1 MSSGGG
7 NPARFRRLSG
17 PIKLRVGTR
26 GSTLATTQ
34 TGQVVDALASSGG
47 GDFEIVIVKTPG
59 GARPGEPAGDKARF
73 VRELQFALMRGEIDI
88 AVHSAKDLPSDS
100 ELARDLPGEL
110 RIVAVPP
117 RASALDAL
125 CGAGSLDSL
134 ADGAHVGT
142 SSLRRRSQLLAAR
155 PDLRISPLHGN
166 VDTRLAKLRDGDW
179 DAIVL
184 AAAGLDRLGLSD
196 RISST
201 LPQLTPSAG
210 QGCLAL
216 EVRAEDHETAEI
228 VASVDDRSSH
238 ACLIAE
244 RTWVDRIGASCNT
257 PAGAHAQIE
266 GDEITMAAYA
276 GLPDGSHWIKD
287 LLAGPANDPVALGE
301 QIAKRMLTA
310 GIDEILRQSE
320 ERAGEFTV

>member
-1 MSSGGG
+1 M
-7 NPARFRRLSG
+7 SG

-34 TGQVVDALASSGG
+34 TGQVVDALAAASG
-47 GDFEIVIVKTPG
+47 GDFEVVIVKTPD
-59 GARPGEPAGDKARF
+59 GARPGEPGGDKARF
-73 VRELQFALMRGEIDI
+73 VRELQLALVRGEIDI

-100 ELARDLPGEL
+100 ELARDLPDEL
-110 RIVAVPP
+110 RIAAVPP

-142 SSLRRRSQLLAAR
+142 GSLRRRSQLLAAR

-166 VDTRLAKLRDGDW
+166 VDTRLTKLRDGDW

-184 AAAGLDRLGLSD
+184 ASAGLDRLGLSD
-196 RISST
+196 RISGT

-216 EVRAEDHETAEI
+216 EVRAEDHESAKI
-228 VASVDDRSSH
+228 VASIDDHSSH

-244 RTWVDRIGASCNT
+244 RAWVDQIGASCNT
-257 PAGAHAQIE
+257 PAGAHAQVK

-287 LLAGPANDPVALGE
+287 LLTGPADDPVVLGE
-301 QIAKRMLTA
+301 QIAKRMLAA
-310 GIDEILRQSE
+310 GIGEILRLSE
-320 ERAGEFTV
+320 QRAGEFTV